1 MARGPDFFKQMS
13 VEQIDALEEYA
24 RHPGRTVDDVAGYLQ
39 DAGVKTSRSAA
50 GRWLQDFRIWDKQ
63 QRAADVAKRYL
74 DVARGSDPTAVT
86 EASLRKFEELVLE
99 RLMAGDELT
108 ADELAK
114 LSQAMRAGL
123 GSRKDILELRAKQ
136 AEAVKQAEAAAKSG
150 KSAVDVVATIKA
162 ALGISKEA
170 A

>member
-13 VEQIDALEEYA
+13 IEQIDALEEYA

-39 DAGVKTSRSAA
+39 DAAVKTSRSAV

-123 GSRKDILELRAKQ
+123 GSRKDILELRAKGREQ
-136 AEAVKQAEAAAKSG
+136 LAQLKGEAG
-150 KSAVDVVATIKA
+150 KRAITADDIERVSKAVF
-162 ALGISKEA
+162 G
-170 A
+170 